1 MSTKDYDL
9 GYQKILKNLRKIKK
23 NTRVETGFIRQEL
36 HNKTGGKSVIQVAYE
51 NEFGGGRTPERSFIR
66 STFDKNIRLWT
77 RYTRMLCNSVATG
90 KISIETAMLKAG
102 KIFEKAYKEKIMAG
116 DSSWKPL
123 SERRIREKGHDRPL
137 QETYQMLNAIK
148 SKMYGVKFK

>member
-1 MSTKDYDL
+1 
-9 GYQKILKNLRKIKK
+9 
-23 NTRVETGFIRQEL
+23 
-36 HNKTGGKSVIQVAYE
+36 
-51 NEFGGGRTPERSFIR
+51 
-66 STFDKNIRLWT
+66 
-77 RYTRMLCNSVATG
+77 
-90 KISIETAMLKAG
+90 MLKAG
-102 KIFEKAYKEKIMAG
+102 KIFEKAYKEKIMSG